1 VLVACLWASYSY
13 SDSIQTYYG
22 VTGNAAAN
30 GLNWSMGSVLP
41 TPPGLDINTIIYK
54 YTPRKDPDA
63 DMKVHVQN
71 ENALGT
77 GYIFRETD
85 DWSGLPGNTINKLVP
100 INMIDISYW
109 GNGSIEVEG
118 TGAVEDAEVIY
129 SYQYDPCFDPQS
141 DPNCPGYVDLFSIE
155 VMNPDITDP
164 LDEEYVQAELDRKA
178 NMKAQEEEEREEA
191 RKKALANKTVEKNLE
206 SILGIVK
213 ELDMFSSQALL
224 QHDLLVNLNLL
235 PNSYQVAL
243 KGGVYPDGQ
252 MPPDGKLPSN
262 KNGLRLGM
270 GSQILHDKLVELQYE
285 KK

>member
-1 VLVACLWASYSY
+1 MALALLVCSSYS
-13 SDSIQTYYG
+13 SSEEVFGT
-22 VTGNAAAN
+22 TNNAAQF
-30 GLNWSMGSVLP
+30 GYNWVMTNVLP
-41 TPPGLDINTIIYK
+41 QQAGLRVNGVIYQ
-54 YTPRKDPDA
+54 YTAVKETQD
-63 DMKVHVQN
+63 DMLVHVQN
-71 ENALGT
+71 ENARGP